1 MTSARS
7 SRFQEL
13 LAELKGASP
22 EFAAMWAQ
30 RDIEDAGQ
38 IRRELDHPVLGLL
51 VVESTAMNVAA
62 RPDLTIVLHR
72 CTPWRGERGRA
83 PYARS
88 MTDSNALD
96 PEDRKIVTLA
106 RSARARNDVPE
117 GAAVRDETGRT
128 YVAGTVAL
136 DSLKLSALRTAVAMA
151 VASGATS
158 LEAAA
163 VVTSAD
169 SASAEDLAAVRD
181 LGGAGTPVLVAAP
194 DGTVRTT
201 VQAG

>member
-1 MTSARS
+1 
-7 SRFQEL
+7 
-13 LAELKGASP
+13 
-22 EFAAMWAQ
+22 
-30 RDIEDAGQ
+30 
-38 IRRELDHPVLGLL
+38 
-51 VVESTAMNVAA
+51 
-62 RPDLTIVLHR
+62 
-72 CTPWRGERGRA
+72 
-83 PYARS
+83 
-88 MTDSNALD
+88 MTDSSALD

-106 RSARARNDVPE
+106 RSARARNGVPE

-136 DSLKLSALRTAVAMA
+136 ESLELSALRTAVAMA

-163 VVTSAD
+163 VVTEDAG
-169 SASAEDLAAVRD
+169 ARAEDLAAVRD
-181 LGGAGTPVLVAAP
+181 LGGSGTPVLVAGP